1 MKKAIQIFGVL
12 GLLATLSYFFLFQK
26 EDQKF
31 YDKGIEYF
39 EQKKFKEAAIYF
51 DLAANLGNTDELRL
65 SGSSYLENGNFEK
78 SIEKFESYISTTNPE
93 KDVNYNLALN
103 DLGAAYF
110 RLNNISKAEENW
122 EKAAK
127 LGNQASKNNLKELER
142 LNK

>member
-1 MKKAIQIFGVL
+1 MLILLLDLYSLLNNKEANREEIKAKLLRMIRQQMKK
-12 GLLATLSYFFLFQK
+12 
-26 EDQKF
+26 D
-31 YDKGIEYF
+31 
-39 EQKKFKEAAIYF
+39 
-51 DLAANLGNTDELRL
+51 
-65 SGSSYLENGNFEK
+65 
-78 SIEKFESYISTTNPE
+78 
-93 KDVNYNLALN
+93 NLALN